1 MLVLLDGHDERCRR
15 RDRPPAEE
23 MSADHRRTSPGFLAS
38 VCSGL
43 CCPWPQA
50 LGGLAQA
57 RRLGA
62 RRRRRVLQYHPPR
75 RCPVPL
81 GRCPRRQC
89 PDTRTQL
96 GPLTGDRLLVLH
108 RPDPSWALA
117 YSGYPPVLPGDRL
130 RSRLVRS
137 FRQLLGV
144 HSIGLP
150 AGGDGIAGGHGV
162 AGYCGVYVTVP
173 GGRGVRRD
181 NLPGFGCR
189 RSGPR
194 VCGVTEEV
202 TEEGAVVDHG

>member
-1 MLVLLDGHDERCRR
+1 
-15 RDRPPAEE
+15 

-50 LGGLAQA
+50 LGGLTQA
-57 RRLGA
+57 RRLGTWRMRTA
-62 RRRRRVLQYHPPR
+62 PQHHPP
-75 RCPVPL
+75 
-81 GRCPRRQC
+81 RQC

-96 GPLTGDRLLVLH
+96 GQLTGDRLLVLH

-137 FRQLLGV
+137 FRQLPGV

-150 AGGDGIAGGHGV
+150 AAGDGIAGGHGV
-162 AGYCGVYVTVP
+162 AGYCGVYVTVL
-173 GGRGVRRD
+173 GCRVIRRD
-181 NLPGFGCR
+181 NLPGFGRR
-189 RSGPR
+189 RSGHR
-194 VCGVTEEV
+194 VCGVAEEV
-202 TEEGAVVDHG
+202 TEEGTVVDHG